1 MEVETFR
8 GAKAMKVVQIVPS
21 LSQSTGG
28 LFVSISH
35 LARYSMRHGAEIIIC
50 SPRGN
55 ETEAEIAAWAP
66 AEVCTYPRIGP
77 KKFGFAAALVS
88 GLERIAPDL
97 VHSHGVWTFTS
108 IAALRWS
115 KRNGKSYVVS
125 AHGMLEPWSLRR
137 SPIKKSVARW
147 LYQDRVLRKAGCLR
161 ATSEMEADNIRAAGF
176 RNPIAVVPNGMVLP
190 ERPEP
195 DLRPPTRTTRQ
206 ALFISRL
213 HPKKGLMNLIEAW
226 RRVRPRDW
234 KLTIIGPD
242 EGGYARQLKKAISNA
257 GLEECVQV
265 LDPVW
270 GTARF
275 RHYWEAD
282 LFVLPSFSENFA
294 MVVAEA
300 LACEV
305 PVITTKGLPW
315 SDLES
320 HGCGWWIEIG
330 VEPLVEVLRT
340 ATEMPDAQRNE
351 MGRRGRAL
359 IAERYTWDRS
369 AKKMTDVYRWLIEGG
384 VRPGCVR

>member
-1 MEVETFR
+1 
-8 GAKAMKVVQIVPS
+8 MKVVQIVPS

-35 LARYSMRHGAEIIIC
+35 LARYSIRHGAEILIC

-55 ETEAEIAAWAP
+55 ETDAEIAAWAP
-66 AEVCTYPRIGP
+66 AEVYRYPRFGP
-77 KKFGFAAALVS
+77 RKFGYAPGLVS

-108 IAALRWS
+108 IAALSWS

-125 AHGMLEPWSLRR
+125 VHGMLEPWSLRQ
-137 SPIKKSVARW
+137 SPIKKSVVRW
-147 LYQDRVLRKAGCLR
+147 LYQDGILSKAGCLR
-161 ATSEMEADNIRAAGF
+161 ATSEMEADNIRVAGF
-176 RNPIAVVPNGMVLP
+176 RNPIAVVPNGMVL
-190 ERPEP
+190 RPQP
-195 DLRPPTRTTRQ
+195 DLRPSSRMTRQ
-206 ALFISRL
+206 ALFLSRL

-226 RRVRPRDW
+226 KRVRPRDW

-242 EGGYARQLKKAISNA
+242 EDGYARQLKAAISSA
-257 GLEECVQV
+257 GLDESIQI

-270 GTARF
+270 GAARF
-275 RHYWEAD
+275 RYYWEAD
-282 LFVLPSFSENFA
+282 LFVFPSFSENFA

-305 PVITTKGLPW
+305 PVITTRGLPW

-330 VEPLVEVLRT
+330 VEPLVDALRT

-359 IAERYTWDRS
+359 IAQRYTWDSS
-369 AKKMTDVYRWLIEGG
+369 AKKMTDVYRWLIGKTDRPEW
-384 VRPGCVR
+384 VRERGS

>member
-1 MEVETFR
+1 
-8 GAKAMKVVQIVPS
+8 MKVVQIVPS

-35 LARYSMRHGAEIIIC
+35 LARYSMQHGAEIVIC
-50 SPRGN
+50 SPRGS

-66 AEVCTYPRIGP
+66 AEVCRYPRFGP
-77 KKFGFAAALVS
+77 RKFGYAPGLVS

-108 IAALRWS
+108 IAARKWS

-125 AHGMLEPWSLRR
+125 VHGMLEPWSLRQ
-137 SPIKKSVARW
+137 SSIKKSLARR
-147 LYQDRVLRKAGCLR
+147 LYQDGVLRQAGCLR
-161 ATSEMEADNIRAAGF
+161 ATSDMEADNIRAAGF
-176 RNPIAVVPNGMVLP
+176 RNPIAVVPNGMVL
-190 ERPEP
+190 RPQP
-195 DLRPPTRTTRQ
+195 DLRPSSRMSRQ

-226 RRVRPRDW
+226 KRVRPRDW
-234 KLTIIGPD
+234 ELTIIGPD
-242 EGGYARQLKKAISNA
+242 EGGYARQLKEAISNA
-257 GLEECVQV
+257 GLDACIRI

-270 GTARF
+270 GAERF
-275 RHYWEAD
+275 RFYWEAD
-282 LFVLPSFSENFA
+282 LFVFPSFSENFA

-315 SDLES
+315 SDLET

-330 VEPLVEVLRT
+330 VEPLVEALRT
-340 ATEMPDAQRNE
+340 ATEMPDVQRSA

-359 IAERYTWDRS
+359 IAEHYTWDSS
-369 AKKMTDVYRWLIEGG
+369 AKKMTDVYRWLAEGG
-384 VRPGCVR
+384 TRPDFVR